1 MMSSVPGVWAWRP
14 FLGLV
19 LRDNT
24 VVAKW
29 FRSAD
34 PDQGCLLP
42 VDVRSWLPP
51 DHLAFQVAGVVGQLD
66 LAGFDAAYRA
76 DGQGQA
82 PYDPAMMTALLFY
95 CYFKGIRSSRKIAGA
110 CIDDLGCRVICGGA
124 SPSHQAVCQFIRRH
138 RPEIRRLFVQVLCLL
153 AAEGAVQGHT
163 GAVDGSP
170 VSGNASRFANLT
182 GEQLADRI
190 AATEAAIDADAEAWL
205 AGAAAD
211 TQLPLPDSGD
221 DDDDDDDDD
230 SPSGDGQDPPPGGGV
245 PRRLAGLTAK
255 LARLR
260 AAQARLAE
268 RQAVPGGPA
277 ARVAAARVAVDRV
290 AARLAAAEAA
300 QAAKMDKYQAAVA
313 AGKAW
318 RYGKK
323 PVPAAQAARVAAV
336 RKNLATAQTRLAV
349 ALAAAA
355 ASPVKV
361 SATDPDSRLVPA
373 KNGGGWTQGWN
384 LQLTAARR
392 QILLAAEL
400 HDNPADAGA
409 LTTMITAAAAN
420 CELAGLAARIR
431 GWLADSGYAS
441 AAAFKELD
449 HLMLLVAV
457 RNEAAQAGR
466 GDGRQAVPPGW
477 EKMAARLATP
487 AGKKLYARR
496 AAQVEPA
503 FAQFFARFGR
513 YVNYRGRD
521 AADTEIKLLATVH
534 NLAKLL
540 DHRRRHPVPAA

>member
-1 MMSSVPGVWAWRP
+1 
-14 FLGLV
+14 
-19 LRDNT
+19 
-24 VVAKW
+24 VAKW

-66 LAGFDAAYRA
+66 LAGFKAAYRA

-82 PYDPAMMTALLFY
+82 PYDPAMMTGLLFY

-124 SPSHQAVCQFIRRH
+124 APSHQAVAAFIRRH
-138 RPEIRRLFVQVLCLL
+138 GPEIRRLFVQVLCLL

-163 GAVDGSP
+163 AAVDGSP

-182 GEQLADRI
+182 GEQLAGRI
-190 AATEAAIDADAEAWL
+190 AAVHAALDAEARAWL
-205 AGAAAD
+205 DGAAAD
-211 TQLPLPDSGD
+211 PQLPLRD
-221 DDDDDDDDD
+221 DGEHDDGEHDDGEHDDGEHDD
-230 SPSGDGQDPPPGGGV
+230 EDLRPGGGV
-245 PRRLAGLTAK
+245 PRRLAGLAAK

-260 AAQARLAE
+260 AAQATLAG
-268 RQAVPGGPA
+268 RQAAGG
-277 ARVAAARVAVDRV
+277 AAARID
-290 AARLAAAEAA
+290 AAQDAAQAAAGRLAAAEAA
-300 QAAKMDKYQAAVA
+300 QAAKVTKYQAAVA
-313 AGKAW
+313 AGKPW
-318 RYGKK
+318 RYGRIPLPAEASKK
-323 PVPAAQAARVAAV
+323 VARLRTRAGNATARLAAAR
-336 RKNLATAQTRLAV
+336 
-349 ALAAAA
+349 AAAA

-373 KNGGGWTQGWN
+373 KNGGGWIQGWN
-384 LQLTAARR
+384 LQLGAARR

-409 LTTMITAAAAN
+409 LTAMIAAVAAN
-420 CELAGLAARIR
+420 CELAGLAAQIR
-431 GWLADSGYAS
+431 AWLADSGYAS

-466 GDGRQAVPPGW
+466 GDGRTAMPPGW

-487 AGKKLYARR
+487 AGKRLYARR

-521 AADTEIKLLATVH
+521 AVDTEIKLLATVH

-540 DHRRRHPVPAA
+540 DHRRRHPAPAT